1 MVAGTDSG
9 CLEVY
14 QLKQKTVCDNEKRVQ
29 AHDDVIV
36 GVALLAGGSEKV
48 VSVGLDSKLVRSK

>member
-1 MVAGTDSG
+1 MLAGADSG

-14 QLKQKTVCDNEKRVQ
+14 RLQQKVLSDTEVRVQ

-36 GVALLAGGSEKV
+36 GVALLAGGNETV
-48 VSVGLDSKLVRSK
+48 VSVGLDSK